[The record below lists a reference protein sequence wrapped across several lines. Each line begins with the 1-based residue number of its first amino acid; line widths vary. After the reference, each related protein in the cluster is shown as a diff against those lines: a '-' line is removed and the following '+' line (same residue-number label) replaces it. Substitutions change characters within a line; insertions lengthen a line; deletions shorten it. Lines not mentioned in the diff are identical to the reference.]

1 MKEKIFAIIKKLFNP
16 FKKSVPELSQSDLTN
31 DRDDASI
38 PEQSTDLSIE
48 EVNNPSI
55 PEQSTDLS
63 IEEVNN
69 PSIPEQSTALPIG
82 DVNDLFT
89 QEIPTEDGNNT
100 YISGEATNISEIWG
114 SEDDIELKE
123 TIIRYGSTLS
133 NLLDNDTVEANLPY
147 ADKKSLPLYKGI
159 IDYLESEKQK
169 WNKSDP
175 DECEEINR
183 LEEIIGICKKKVEK
197 VEQIISPTVGQF
209 TEESNDESIKLI
221 FATTA
226 TNNVCFIN
234 DLGNIDKTYDKYR
247 RIKPLLLGIKRFRC
261 ALAGNQEKYRLFKSS
276 RKNLQGIREA
286 KEYQIRIF
294 FKPLKAGSNV
304 KCVYVYGIFIKK
316 DNSSSY
322 IETVLSNRKQA
333 QEDEYQTILE
343 ILKSN
348 DEKSKSEL
356 YSKHEQIE
364 EKIINILNDKKI
376 GEKGNEQQA
385 AR

>member
-1 MKEKIFAIIKKLFNP
+1 MKEIIFAIIKKLFNP
-16 FKKSVPELSQSDLTN
+16 LKKSVPELSQSDLTN
-31 DRDDASI
+31 DREDASI

-48 EVNNPSI
+48 EVNDPSI

-63 IEEVNN
+63 IEE
-69 PSIPEQSTALPIG
+69 
-82 DVNDLFT
+82 VNDLFT

-175 DECEEINR
+175 DECEEISR
-183 LEEIIGICKKKVEK
+183 LEEIIGICKKKVE
-197 VEQIISPTVGQF
+197 QIISPTVGQF
-209 TEESNDESIKLI
+209 TKESNDEPIKLI

-247 RIKPLLLGIKRFRC
+247 RIEPLLLSIKRFRC

-348 DEKSKSEL
+348 DEKSKLEL
-356 YSKHEQIE
+356 FNKHEQIE